1 MVHKKYLLLAGLCA
15 AIALPAMAQESQ
27 TTTGSA
33 SYGTRDMTYRGDSY
47 DVLDTSY
54 VPGGRMNQH
63 RKFLNHQYNFPAKPR
78 NMWEL
83 GVSFGM
89 VNISGD
95 VPSLNLWQKGG
106 YGFGAHIRKALGYIM
121 SLRLDYNYGIG
132 KGLGFQYSTGFNV
145 NPVWN
150 GERNPNANYLDPNV
164 NRSGSVFYNY
174 KTEMHQLN
182 LDAVASLGNLLFHKT
197 RTKID
202 PYIFV
207 GFAGNAYQTWVNA
220 TNDAKGGAAYDFTQF
235 IADQNAANP
244 DAFRH
249 GNRREIKKALKD
261 LLDDSYE
268 TSAES
273 DRDKGANGGSDD
285 ARRPGI
291 FKTKKLSFAA
301 SFGGGIQFRLSKR
314 INLAAEDRVTF
325 FPTTNEDLLDGQ
337 RWDEGTNK
345 TGQVPSQ
352 NKDGINYFSLGL
364 NFNVGGGSRNVEPLY
379 WLNPLDY
386 SYGELGAPR
395 HMVLPDPVLTDT
407 DGDGIADQLDKCP
420 GTPAGVA
427 VDAHGCPM
435 DTDGD
440 GVPDDRDKQLI
451 TPTECQPVDAD
462 GVGKCPCNC
471 KEGVVGSCSTTISAG
486 SIMFSSGSRI
496 TPAMQ
501 AQLATLAA
509 QMQAHPDCR
518 VVIMGNG
525 SESKAAQQRS
535 WDRVNAIIEYM
546 SEKNNIDRNRFIFNY
561 QGTGSA
567 DAVMYRSAN
576 EGEEGPSNVPPP
588 HPNLRRD

>member
-1 MVHKKYLLLAGLCA
+1 MVYKKYLLLAGLCA
-15 AIALPAMAQESQ
+15 AIAQPAMAQESQ
-27 TTTGSA
+27 TSSSA

-83 GVSFGM
+83 GVSAGNY
-89 VNISGD
+89 NISGD
-95 VPSLNLWQKGG
+95 VASLNLWQKGG
-106 YGFGAHIRKALGYIM
+106 FGFGAHVRKALGYIM
-121 SLRLDYNYGIG
+121 SVRLDYNYGVG
-132 KGLGFQYSTGFNV
+132 KGLAFQPSSGFDFN
-145 NPVWN
+145 PAWN
-150 GERNPNANYLDPNV
+150 GQRNPTASYV
-164 NRSGSVFYNY
+164 GKSVFYNY
-174 KTEMHQLN
+174 KTEAHQLN
-182 LDAVASLGNLLFHKT
+182 LDVVASLGNVLFHKS

-202 PYIFV
+202 PYVFLGV
-207 GFAGNAYQTWVNA
+207 AGNAYQTWINA
-220 TNDAKGGAAYDFTQF
+220 TNDKTGGAAYDFDAF
-235 IADQNAANP
+235 IADKTATNP
-244 DAFRH
+244 DYFRH

-261 LLDDSYE
+261 LMDDSYE
-268 TSAES
+268 TGAES
-273 DRDKGANGGSDD
+273 DQDRAGTGGT
-285 ARRPGI
+285 RRPGI
-291 FKTKKLSFAA
+291 FKSKKLSFATT
-301 SFGGGIQFRLSKR
+301 FGAGIQFRLSKR
-314 INLAAEDRVTF
+314 INLALEDRVTF

-337 RWDEGTNK
+337 RWDEGSTV
-345 TGQVPSQ
+345 TQVPSQ

-364 NFNVGGGSRNVEPLY
+364 NFNVGGGSKNVEPLY

-386 SYGELGAPR
+386 SYGELGSPR

-462 GVGKCPCNC
+462 GVGKCPCPDGC
-471 KEGVVGSCSTTISAG
+471 GTAKSCGNIGAG
-486 SIMFSSGSRI
+486 SIMFTSGSSRI

-509 QMQAHPDCR
+509 QMQANPDCR

-525 SESKAAQQRS
+525 SGSKAAQQRS

-546 SEKNNIDRNRFIFNY
+546 SEKNNIDRNKFIFNY
-561 QGTGSA
+561 EGTGSA

-576 EGEEGPSNVPPP
+576 QGEEGPSNVPPP